1 MPRKGSGGLSLLN
14 KWFTLLLAISLW
26 GAYRIAAQE
35 LNLNRP
41 YSGAFQP
48 PDDESPATSP
58 LVSAHPRL
66 IPTTS
71 KFFRDTTIIDFERR
85 QVTVIRF
92 DSLGFIIWTHH
103 YGELSEYVDERS
115 SAALYDA
122 WQHGALLTASD
133 SSKNKQHDLKLA
145 WELPVQ
151 YPGWAQRVLGND
163 PPRLS
168 ISGSLKITM
177 AYENKQQQQSSA
189 AQSQITSP
197 GFVFDEQNQFT
208 VSGSVGRLININI
221 TSNSQGDVQANDPLK
236 DFKIDYKETKPG
248 ELEDEVVQQ
257 VTAGY
262 TSFDMPGTQLSG
274 FSESNSG
281 LFGVKIGSR
290 FGPVMLTTIASTEEG
305 ENQKLSVSNNGAS
318 GSGMTNL
325 NEGQYKKY
333 SSYFLDTA
341 YIRYYNKKYAF
352 HGGTGF
358 TSVPPNLAVD
368 TLQVW
373 HSFSNQAAATQY
385 ITANPGRLVHK
396 FYFTTSEGGSDSAA
410 FLLLQKDK
418 EYTLYPND
426 GYIHF
431 TDSLLSPPI
440 GDQDV
445 IGIYL
450 RTGSPGVPGPAAQQ
464 KGLPSLGK
472 PGDSSYPSS
481 LWILKGPYDAS
492 DSLTDT
498 GCAARFPLMW
508 RNVYPLPTSIND
520 ISTFQLHVYH
530 TTPDND
536 GDTDK
541 TVTNNVLI
549 GDTMGLTKG
558 GTPQISQT
566 NIFNF
571 ALKELNIPPYDT
583 SYNGGHVFANPGL
596 KAPSGNDMRD
606 LMIYRYGLGLGAAST
621 PPMNTFVPTFTLS
634 MSGSSKQTV
643 FNLGIGVTEASV
655 RVMADGRQLQSGVD
669 YSLNVDAGTLELI
682 SPAARAANKIEID
695 YQRDATFAA
704 AQTLFLG
711 ARAEM
716 ALPFLS
722 DKSLIGLSVLYQS
735 TSIAQDIPRINQEP
749 YSKLLFDLNT
759 HLDFQPAWM
768 TALVNK
774 IPFITTTAPSTATFD
789 FEIAH
794 SIWNP
799 NTDKQAYIDDFESC
813 SQVYSLGQAYKSWY
827 QASTPYS
834 HDYDSTAK
842 HPPAWDWYWF
852 TPVEADGT
860 NSVLRD
866 SVWVPQPG
874 QVYTGTDQYENVLRL
889 HVQPAPHTPVLAQ
902 GYANVTPWAGI
913 MYPVPVSQ
921 ANLVNDQ
928 YFEILLKTPGGTKGK
943 GRVRIQMGLINEDL
957 CVDGAPP
964 NGWLNKED
972 TSAVW
977 RINHDPNLDNGLDT
991 IHNIQNKKYFIP
1003 NATNTGYDS
1012 VVYNDPRLDGVDAK
1026 AGWGID
1032 PAHDGYRLYDENNAG
1047 NFAYASR
1054 LRGDGWATASED
1066 IYNDGSFNPQL
1077 AEQYHEFVI
1086 DLADTTTPYIDTTAK
1101 LVRGSGWHCYKMPL
1115 HQTLTT
1121 TLHGARPSYT
1131 LRNEVGGIG
1140 ADDWSNIRMVRII
1153 WDSISPTATSP
1164 SAPYSDLIMDNIQFV
1179 GNQWLAIKDSL
1190 DSNITVSTVGTA
1202 TDSAYLTSL
1211 STTNLINRQLD
1222 QSNVLEPESSL
1233 MLNFF
1238 NIGRGRPALA
1248 QKILTNQPLS
1258 VVAYDSITMAVYGDG
1273 AGLPPGYPGVGPL
1286 YNGKIQFVFRFG
1298 SDSST
1303 YYECRQKLMPGW
1315 NNYVCV
1321 NLKKLS
1327 DLKQAWFTNP
1337 NHNPDS
1343 AVDTIDGTG
1352 SLRIVA
1358 PPGGRQPNLAS
1369 ISWMAVGVIR
1379 DSTDTTTG
1387 EQGQIWVDELKAVG
1401 IKAMN
1406 GWSSRVSLSTQWADV
1421 FTMSADMNYQG
1432 GDFSSMTDTKISLG
1446 NSTLSD
1452 DFHLTTG
1459 LEKFLPKAWGFSL
1472 PIGGTLT
1479 SSLTRP
1485 QVEPSTD
1492 IYLTNAAGQPDGFL
1506 DMATA
1511 LINRVSGRNL
1521 MYTPTTPGEHFETYS
1536 NTESFFTSYAK
1547 ASTSTNPLV
1556 DFLLQRLSA
1565 SFNYSMTTSEARKG
1579 QVSFG
1584 SEEDYL
1590 DVDTTYS
1597 YSGGVNYDLSP
1608 KNEPT
1613 WTKWKPLQWVKAS
1626 WLPAR
1631 LKDLE
1636 FDLLPDKI
1644 TINVANVSYTTQEQR
1659 QFEPTVQC
1667 STYTKDLKLSQ
1678 GISIDYTPIK
1688 PIIGLSYS
1696 LSLSRDFPNDTAIGQ
1711 EHGVFNFLKE
1721 ALLKENSNPVWRDY
1735 YILENEQTRSQQFKA
1750 TFNPQIFDWLTST
1763 ADYSAN
1769 FSGQLTNFGSDTTQD
1784 FMNTSVNSGVNFNSG
1799 LTLAPLL
1806 HSLSDIKPFTKP
1818 VAILKSGFDFIG
1830 FNSINFTYS
1839 ATGNVTNNDLNSGF
1853 LSSQG
1858 INGVDFMAYQ
1868 LGLGGRSLSDI
1879 IAGTVNDRTTLGGMD
1894 FRRMQGDSS
1903 EYYQNDTRS
1912 VTQSYQFTTS
1922 LALPKPI
1929 DLQFNSISLKWNRQ
1943 YSVRPD
1949 TTFYDT
1955 TWTYPDFSVSA
1966 QSHVLNN
1973 IGFVTRYVT
1982 GVNLTS
1988 SLAVKRSEES
1998 SSTLGGTSTTDTVN
2012 GVAVTTTATGGTTT
2026 TSTLDM
2032 SPLVGIDGTLKKW
2045 PVSFKYQ
2052 HTMNRSNIASG
2063 TNPQA
2068 VARDG
2073 DNLDLSYEIS
2083 KSSGLAALKI
2093 FKWSIPVRGKTSLG
2107 MTFERDN
2114 STTEVSGSV
2123 TSAVSNLSV
2132 TPHLSYTFT
2141 DNITGTMQYNYL
2153 RAEQNGAITTSN
2165 TASLIAEIKF

>member
-1 MPRKGSGGLSLLN
+1 MPREGPGGRSLLN
-14 KWFTLLLAISLW
+14 KWLPLLLVLSLW
-26 GAYRIAAQE
+26 GGYRIAAQE
-35 LNLNRP
+35 LNLNRS
-41 YSGAFQP
+41 YSGAFQT
-48 PDDESPATSP
+48 PDDESPATS
-58 LVSAHPRL
+58 LLLSAHPRL
-66 IPTTS
+66 LPSTS

-85 QVTVIRF
+85 QVTVMRF

-103 YGELSEYVDERS
+103 YGELTEYVDARS

-122 WQHGALLTASD
+122 WQHGALLTADD
-133 SSKNKQHDLKLA
+133 SVKNKQHDLKLA

-189 AQSQITSP
+189 AQSQVTSP

-305 ENQKLSVSNNGAS
+305 ENQTLSVSNNGAS
-318 GSGMTNL
+318 GSGMTTL
-325 NEGQYKKY
+325 NESQFKKY

-341 YIRYYNKKYAF
+341 YIRYYNRKFALL
-352 HGGTGF
+352 GGTGANM
-358 TSVPPNLAVD
+358 VPPQLVVNSD
-368 TLQVW
+368 SLQVW

-385 ITANPGRLVHK
+385 LTANPGREVDSIS
-396 FYFTTSEGGSDSAA
+396 YTITSPTGVVSSAVA
-410 FLLLQKDK
+410 VFLLLKNGH

-431 TDSLLSPPI
+431 NDSLMSPTI
-440 GDQDV
+440 GDNDV
-445 IGIYL
+445 LGIYL
-450 RTGSPGVPGPAAQQ
+450 RTGSPSAPGPSAQQ
-464 KGLPSLGK
+464 KGFKSGGK
-472 PGDSSYPSS
+472 AIPSS
-481 LWILKGPYDAS
+481 LWVLKGPQDIA
-492 DSLTDT
+492 DSST
-498 GCAARFPLMW
+498 GSPDRFPLMW
-508 RNVYPLPTSIND
+508 RNVYQLPSSINNL
-520 ISTFQLHVYH
+520 SSFQIQVFH

-541 TVTNNVLI
+541 TVKNNLLI
-549 GDTMGLTKG
+549 GDVMGLTKS
-558 GTPQISQT
+558 GTAQISQS

-571 ALKELNIPPYDT
+571 TAKELVIPPYDD
-583 SYNGGHVFANPGL
+583 SVNGNNVFDNPAL
-596 KAPSGNDMRD
+596 ITPSGTDIRD
-606 LMIYRYGLGLGAAST
+606 SLIYRFGPST
-621 PPMNTFVPTFTLS
+621 SIKAMQSYVPTFTLS

-655 RVMADGRQLQSGVD
+655 RVMADGKQLQSGVD
-669 YSLNVDAGTLELI
+669 YSLNVDAGTLELT
-682 SPAARAANKIEID
+682 SPAARAATKIEIN

-799 NTDKQAYIDDFESC
+799 NTDKKAYIDDFESS
-813 SQVYSLGQAYKSWY
+813 SQVYALGQAYKSWY

-834 HDYDSTAK
+834 HDFDSTAK
-842 HPPAWDWYWF
+842 YPPAWDWYWF
-852 TPVEADGT
+852 TPVQADGT

-874 QVYTGTDQYENVLRL
+874 QVYTGSDQYENVLRL
-889 HVQPAPHTPVLAQ
+889 HVQPAPHTSALAQ
-902 GYANVTPWAGI
+902 GYAKVNPWAGI
-913 MYPVPVSQ
+913 MYPIPVSQ

-977 RINHDPNLDNGLDT
+977 RINHDANLDNGLDT
-991 IHNIQNKKYFIP
+991 IRDVHNKKHYIP

-1012 VVYNDPRLDGVDAK
+1012 VVYDDPRLDGVDLK
-1026 AGWGID
+1026 AWGTD
-1032 PAHDGYRLYDENNAG
+1032 PAHDGYQLYDENNAG
-1047 NFAYASR
+1047 NYKYASR

-1066 IYNDGSFNPQL
+1066 IYNDGSFNAAL
-1077 AEQYHEFVI
+1077 SEQYHEFVI

-1101 LVRGSGWHCYKMPL
+1101 LVSGSGWHCYKMPL

-1121 TLHGARPSYT
+1121 TLHGARPSYR

-1140 ADDWSNIRMVRII
+1140 ADDWSNIRMVRIV
-1153 WDSISPTATSP
+1153 WDSISSTVSSP
-1164 SAPYSDLIMDNIQFV
+1164 SAPYSDLIMDDIQFV
-1179 GNQWLAIKDSL
+1179 GNQWLAVKDSL
-1190 DSNITVSTVGTA
+1190 DSNVTVSTVGTA
-1202 TDSAYLTSL
+1202 TDSAYLSSL
-1211 STTNLINRQLD
+1211 STTKLINRQLD

-1233 MLNFF
+1233 LLNFF
-1238 NIGRGRPALA
+1238 NIGRGRSALA
-1248 QKILTNQPLS
+1248 QKILTSQPLS
-1258 VVAYDSITMAVYGDG
+1258 VVAYDSITLAVYGDG
-1273 AGLPPGYPGVGPL
+1273 AGLPTGYPGVGPL

-1327 DLKQAWFTNP
+1327 DLKHAWFTNP
-1337 NHNPDS
+1337 NHNSDS
-1343 AVDTIDGTG
+1343 AIDTIDGTG
-1352 SLRIVA
+1352 TLRIVA
-1358 PPGGRQPNLAS
+1358 PKGGRQPNLAS

-1387 EQGQIWVDELKAVG
+1387 ERGQIWVDELRAVG
-1401 IKAMN
+1401 IKSMS

-1421 FTMSADMNYQG
+1421 FTLSADVNYQG
-1432 GDFSSMTDTKISLG
+1432 GDFASMTETKISLG
-1446 NSTLSD
+1446 NSTLTD

-1459 LEKFLPKAWGFSL
+1459 LEKFLPKAWGFSI

-1492 IYLTNAAGQPDGFL
+1492 IYLTNSQGQPDGFL
-1506 DMATA
+1506 NMATA
-1511 LINRVSGRNL
+1511 MINRVSGRNL
-1521 MYTPTTPGEHFETYS
+1521 MYTPATAGEHYETYS
-1536 NTESFFTSYAK
+1536 NTESFFTSYSK

-1556 DFLLQRLSA
+1556 DFMLQRLSA

-1579 QVSFG
+1579 QVSLE
-1584 SEEDYL
+1584 SDNDYV

-1608 KNEPT
+1608 KNQAT
-1613 WTKWKPLQWVKAS
+1613 WTKWKPLEWVKAA

-1631 LKDLE
+1631 LKDIE
-1636 FDLLPDKI
+1636 FNLLPDKI
-1644 TINVANVSYTTQEQR
+1644 TLNVANVSYSTQEQR
-1659 QFEPTVQC
+1659 QFEATVQC

-1678 GISIDYTPIK
+1678 GIQIDYTPIK
-1688 PIIGLSYS
+1688 PLIGLSYS
-1696 LSLSRDFPNDTAIGQ
+1696 LSLSRDFPNDTAIGRA
-1711 EHGVFNFLKE
+1711 HGVFNFLKE

-1769 FSGQLTNFGSDTTQD
+1769 FSGQLTNYGSDTTQD

-1799 LTLAPLL
+1799 LTLAPLF
-1806 HSLSDIKPFTKP
+1806 HSLSDIKPLTKP
-1818 VAILKSGFDFIG
+1818 VAVLKSGFDFIG

-1839 ATGNVTNNDLNSGF
+1839 ATGSVTNNDLNSGF
-1853 LSSQG
+1853 LSSQN
-1858 INGVDFMAYQ
+1858 INGTNFMAYQ
-1868 LGLGGRSLSDI
+1868 LGFSGRSLSDI
-1879 IAGTVNDRTTLGGMD
+1879 IAGTMNDRTTLGGMD
-1894 FRRMQGDSS
+1894 FRRLFGDSS
-1903 EYYQNDTRS
+1903 EYYQNDSRS
-1912 VTQSYQFTTS
+1912 VNQSCQFTTS

-1929 DLQFNSISLKWNRQ
+1929 DIQFNSISLKWNRQ

-1949 TTFYDT
+1949 TTYFDT

-1973 IGFVTRYVT
+1973 IVLITRYAT
-1982 GVNLTS
+1982 GLNLTS
-1988 SLAVKRSEES
+1988 SLSLKKSEES
-1998 SSTLGGTSTTDTVN
+1998 SSTLGGTSTTDTVT
-2012 GVAVTTTATGGTTT
+2012 GITSTTTGGTTT
-2026 TSTLDM
+2026 SSTLDM

-2052 HTMNRSNIASG
+2052 HTMNRSNTVSS
-2063 TNPQA
+2063 TNPQS
-2068 VARDG
+2068 VVRDG

-2083 KSSGLAALKI
+2083 KSTGLAALKI